1 MIDVHCHI
9 DMYDNPMEIAK
20 ECERLNIITLGMT
33 NLPSHFEL
41 GYAHLLAFQNVR
53 LALGMHPLYAESHI
67 KELPAFIQN
76 VSRTSYIGEI
86 GLDFSKEGIK
96 TKEIQ
101 LNTFSFILKEVNGK
115 NKILSIHSR
124 KAERDV
130 LKYLKLYNIK
140 SAIFHWYSGPPSL
153 IDEISKNGYFF
164 SINPSM
170 IKSKTGQRIINRI
183 PKENVLT
190 ESDGPFIKN
199 ENKPLRPKDVS
210 LVELYLSNI
219 WQTEIS
225 EVSNIIKYNFTR
237 LNSISKNQDNISS

>member
-1 MIDVHCHI
+1 MIDAHCHI
-9 DMYDNPMEIAK
+9 DMYESPLDIAM

-41 GYAHLLAFQNVR
+41 GYAHLRLFQNVR
-53 LALGMHPLYAESHI
+53 LALGMHPMYAESHI
-67 KELPAFIQN
+67 KELPKFIQN
-76 VSRTSYIGEI
+76 LSRTSYIGEI
-86 GLDFSKEGIK
+86 GLDFSKEGLK

-101 LNTFSFILKEVNGK
+101 LKTFSYILNALSDKK
-115 NKILSIHSR
+115 KILSIHSR
-124 KAERDV
+124 NAERDV
-130 LKYLKLYNIK
+130 LQHLKLYNIK
-140 SAIFHWYSGPPSL
+140 SAIFHWYSGPLSL
-153 IDEISKNGYFF
+153 IDHISKNDYFF
-164 SINPSM
+164 SINPAM
-170 IKSKTGQRIINRI
+170 IKSKTGQRIINCI

-225 EVSNIIKYNFTR
+225 EVSNIIKFNFTR
-237 LNSISKNQDNISS
+237 LNSTSKNQDIISS